1 MTEATF
7 RWRSGSLC
15 DGGSPSGA
23 ADRWPFPARFPPT
36 TMRYRI
42 RYSLYSIEA
51 DNPLT
56 AKLKA
61 VKLLRES
68 TEQLIYVEKYE
79 DRKPLWRLFLGG

>member
-1 MTEATF
+1 
-7 RWRSGSLC
+7 
-15 DGGSPSGA
+15 
-23 ADRWPFPARFPPT
+23 
-36 TMRYRI
+36 MRYRI